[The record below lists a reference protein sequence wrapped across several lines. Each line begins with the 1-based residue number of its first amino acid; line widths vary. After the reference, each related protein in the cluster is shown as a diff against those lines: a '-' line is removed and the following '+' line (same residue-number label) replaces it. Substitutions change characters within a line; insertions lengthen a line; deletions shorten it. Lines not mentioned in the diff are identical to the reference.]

1 MLIQRSR
8 LKQTLDVLD
17 KGYNE
22 IRFRKIVIIALYAQY
37 ESERLKILCDIK
49 MISK

>member
-17 KGYNE
+17 KGYNV
-22 IRFRKIVIIALYAQY
+22 IRFRKIVLIEYTQY
-37 ESERLKILCDIK
+37 KSKRLKILCDIK